1 MNLKET
7 IENIT
12 NQHISE
18 GLQRTLRVSN
28 AIEKTSA
35 ARPRPAG
42 GFQHT
47 DAEHGKLISNSQKL
61 SARATSSRIQNK
73 PGSETPAKPSAKPS
87 LLGKIG
93 SGIKKVVGLKEYYKE
108 ILNNLL
114 MTEVTASPKGQPV
127 EPGGLRADRLAGLA
141 AEHGRLTKDL
151 ADGIHKNTDSR
162 DGQRAS
168 RIADTLAAK
177 GADTHGRLN
186 VFGHG
191 ARTEYAERSNENRLG
206 KTGKDNDRRS
216 LATKIAMGNDR
227 RYKSALENDD

>member
-35 ARPRPAG
+35 ARPREG
-42 GFQHT
+42 GFQYT
-47 DAEHGKLISNSQKL
+47 DAEHGKLISNDQKL
-61 SARATSSRIQNK
+61 GARASSSRIRNK

-114 MTEVTASPKGQPV
+114 MTEVTASPKGQAV
-127 EPGGLRADRLAGLA
+127 EPGSLRHKRLEGLRKEFHRNE
-141 AEHGRLTKDL
+141 AESGNHYKS
-151 ADGIHKNTDSR
+151 K
-162 DGQRAS
+162 
-168 RIADTLAAK
+168 RIAHLLQAK
-177 GADTHGRLN
+177 GSDTDGDLN
-186 VFGHG
+186 RKGHAARVVDAAASNKFRTGDG
-191 ARTEYAERSNENRLG
+191 ARWNDKRSDEQKQR
-206 KTGKDNDRRS
+206 
-216 LATKIAMGNDR
+216 MGNAAR
-227 RYKSALENDD
+227 FAARSAPGGDD